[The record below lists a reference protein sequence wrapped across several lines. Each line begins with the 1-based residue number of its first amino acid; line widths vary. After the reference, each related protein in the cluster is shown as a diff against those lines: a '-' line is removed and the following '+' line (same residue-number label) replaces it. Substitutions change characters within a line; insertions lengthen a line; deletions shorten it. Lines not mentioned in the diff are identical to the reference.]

1 MEAIVEY
8 AEFTEFEA
16 FQTRF
21 GKDGVGPTL
30 QRVGTAI
37 ETLPQWDLENLVH
50 ILYEKWPQNTARE
63 ILIAGIKRA
72 VQTRFYQQLYHREP
86 SSDVLARN
94 TVLIQHLNLRDT
106 PYVAP
111 EKQAVTEEH
120 PKKKRSK
127 PQTEFGQKI
136 SDMNLE
142 QVINWALEVG
152 VPQERI
158 DKHKAKPL
166 GLAKMNISNLI
177 RGKLKD

>member
-8 AEFTEFEA
+8 AEFTEFET

-21 GKDGVGPTL
+21 GKDGAGPTL

-37 ETLPQWDLENLVH
+37 ENLPQWDLESLVH

-63 ILIAGIKRA
+63 ILVAGIKRA
-72 VQTRFYQQLYHREP
+72 IQTRFYQQLYHQEP

-94 TVLIQHLNLRDT
+94 IVLTQHLNLTDT
-106 PYVAP
+106 PYIAP
-111 EKQAVTEEH
+111 EKSAVEEH

-142 QVINWALEVG
+142 QVINWALEAG
-152 VPQERI
+152 VSQERI
-158 DKHKAKPL
+158 DKHKSKPL

-177 RGKLKD
+177 RGKLKN